1 MLLNKAVGALP
12 TKVGIL
18 IVSGFTT
25 SCIYLLYTAPY
36 VLGGLDMAIK
46 TGIQRHVASSS
57 MIGGRLPKQVQRVLL
72 MCLGAL
78 LLSVLFFRGGPSRP
92 SLQPPQITHV
102 AFPKKI
108 WQTWMVGPLAFEERE
123 ATRVRTWMTKNP
135 GYRHEVLTD
144 ENALA
149 YVQEHFGPRGLNRP
163 DILEVYQELNIKI
176 IKADFLRY
184 LVMYVEGGVYA
195 DIDVEALKPV
205 DKFIPPDVDLADI
218 DLVIGVE
225 VDEPSFDFHKIL
237 GPKCKSF
244 CQWTF
249 MSKPG
254 SPAILRLINNVI
266 MWLNALS
273 KAQSVPIANVTVNFD
288 DVIKGTGPT
297 AFTAAVLAE
306 MAAQTGHAIDW
317 NMFHHMDT
325 PVQVANILVLT
336 IDAFA
341 AGQEHSHSGDHSSEA
356 AMVKHHYHATGW
368 AENFSRYSHPAYGMV
383 EECSWKMDCVKQ
395 WDSNTT
401 AFSSLPKEQQQQ
413 LITDHEN
420 YWKEDAV
427 KEREAAKEREA
438 KEKEEREKQMD
449 KEKEAKDKELAKE
462 KESKEKEVAQEK
474 EAKEKE
480 LAKEKDAAKE
490 REGQAKQR

>member
-1 MLLNKAVGALP
+1 
-12 TKVGIL
+12 
-18 IVSGFTT
+18 
-25 SCIYLLYTAPY
+25 
-36 VLGGLDMAIK
+36 MAIK
-46 TGIQRHVASSS
+46 MGMQKHVASSS

-72 MCLGAL
+72 LCLSCL
-78 LLSVLFFRGGPSRP
+78 LLVVLFLRGGPQGS
-92 SLQPPQITHV
+92 SLKPPQITHV

-108 WQTWMVGPLAFEERE
+108 WQTWMVGPLAFEDRE
-123 ATRVRTWMTKNP
+123 ATRVRSWMAKNP
-135 GYRHEVLTD
+135 GFRHEVLTD
-144 ENALA
+144 DNALA
-149 YVQEHFGPRGLNRP
+149 YVLEHFGPAGLNRP

-195 DIDVEALKPV
+195 DIDVEALKPI
-205 DKFIPPDVDLADI
+205 DKFIPPDVNDADI

-254 SPAILRLINNVI
+254 CPAILRLINNVI
-266 MWLNALS
+266 SWLNELS
-273 KAQSVPIANVTVNFD
+273 RIQLVPVANVTVTFD

-297 AFTAAVLAE
+297 AFTVAILAE
-306 MAAQTGHAIDW
+306 MAAQTGHTINWD
-317 NMFHHMDT
+317 MFHHMDT
-325 PVQVANILVLT
+325 PVQIANILVLP

-341 AGQEHSHSGDHSSEA
+341 AGQEHSNSGSHDSEA
-356 AMVKHHYHATGW
+356 ALVKHHYHATGW
-368 AENFSRYSHPAYGMV
+368 TDSFSRYSHPAYGMV
-383 EECSWKMDCVKQ
+383 EECSWKMDCVNQ
-395 WDSNTT
+395 WDANTT
-401 AFSSLPKEQQQQ
+401 AFSSLPEEQQQQ

-420 YWKEDAV
+420 YWKEEAV

-438 KEKEEREKQMD
+438 KEKEERERQEAE
-449 KEKEAKDKELAKE
+449 EKEEKVKALAKE
-462 KESKEKEVAQEK
+462 KEGKEKEVAQEKEGKEKEVAQEK

-480 LAKEKDAAKE
+480 GAKEKETAKE
-490 REGQAKQR
+490 KEAAEKDGAKQR